1 MVILWGLNCNNNAVL
16 SFLWEGIT
24 DEKFVCEIYT
34 VTCLL
39 YLESLQFLPENWD
52 FEGKKLMSKLKRGG
66 RRYGRIKPRYK
77 AFSDGLRKSMIWTFM
92 TQRKSWV
99 LWLTDPAGARF
110 LHFTSLGGVKTSN
123 AQVPCLPLCKA
134 GPWFHVSVLYLL
146 LVEGREANL
155 LWWAV
160 RDQTANIKAVGLTGS
175 CCGLGLLLSLWPCS
189 LLYLTDV
196 AHCLHAPHLTPWNSS
211 RVAVTRAM
219 LLLCLSRLLWRNK
232 GTYRWDMPSFLSPV
246 ITVRTMKAILQSYQ
260 NYCVIL
266 AQTNW
271 WSCCLNQWY
280 IALAV
285 FNEMFL

>member
-1 MVILWGLNCNNNAVL
+1 MFWIISVAQQIQITSTCNRLCWLVLLADVREHHCSLNGKLNCVGFFWNYVHNILLICPHIGHLISKSLNYCLIANIFQIVVILWGLNCNNNAVL

-24 DEKFVCEIYT
+24 DEKFVWEIYT

-52 FEGKKLMSKLKRGG
+52 FEGKKLMSKLKRGE
-66 RRYGRIKPRYK
+66 RRYRRIKPRYK

-155 LWWAV
+155 LWWAM
-160 RDQTANIKAVGLTGS
+160 
-175 CCGLGLLLSLWPCS
+175 W
-189 LLYLTDV
+189 
-196 AHCLHAPHLTPWNSS
+196 
-211 RVAVTRAM
+211 
-219 LLLCLSRLLWRNK
+219 
-232 GTYRWDMPSFLSPV
+232 GTKQPTSKL
-246 ITVRTMKAILQSYQ
+246 
-260 NYCVIL
+260 
-266 AQTNW
+266 
-271 WSCCLNQWY
+271 
-280 IALAV
+280 
-285 FNEMFL
+285 